1 MTSEKPVDDSVE
13 QLKTIRD
20 ELKLQA
26 HLLEMELEDEWQDM
40 EKKWDE
46 LNRYLKPVEEATE
59 EAVSDVGAAV
69 SLLVDE
75 IGKGYEKIKNAL

>member
-26 HLLEMELEDEWQDM
+26 HLLEMELEDEWKDM

>member
-46 LNRYLKPVEEATE
+46 LNQYLKPVEEATE